1 MQRSNRLEAIQ
12 EGKFLSLQSDISVES
27 PAELHNARERPF
39 VIPQHDPQRSIYT
52 SRYSKDLAST
62 FQASEL
68 SYSTSQ
74 IINGSM
80 GYDGKIPTEPQ
91 KTRSRLPT
99 PAPRCKLETAG
110 LPSSPANPPPSMS
123 PRPRPPRPS
132 AMRERRSA
140 MRISRLSITPS
151 IVAAGCLPPDQ
162 TYRRNADMSGT
173 ISSEPGKIPPMHIVK
188 LPGEKSDLEPPDGG
202 TLAWLMVLA
211 GFFVIMDAQGL
222 NQSYGVFQAY
232 YESVLLRTHSPS
244 SIAWIGSLQIFLL
257 FFMSIVVS
265 SQMDKGRFH
274 HCFTGGSILLTSS
287 VLVTSWCKV
296 YWHYLLAQGIG
307 TGIGMGLVFGAG
319 AQVLFTYFS
328 KHLGIAT
335 GVASAGG
342 AVGGMVFPAICEK
355 LITKIGFAWTVRVV
369 ALVVLVTLIP
379 ANLIAR
385 ERPGSQNRKKPQ
397 MDWSAFTDVP
407 YLLVT
412 AGLFFTFWGV
422 YFGFYFIVTF
432 AQETLNLSPTEATN
446 LLILMNAA
454 NLPGRFLP
462 PLISDSCL
470 GPLNTLI
477 PCTFLTSTLLFLWL
491 GSSTSTSI
499 HLLACFYGFAAAGI
513 QSLYNAAVWG
523 VVRVPIAE
531 ASPKASSASVSG
543 SGSGSVSSVV
553 GLRKEL
559 GGGEDYDEED
569 GDSDLDKV
577 TKEGVGFDEGKA
589 RLRLAMVFVMI
600 GVACLT

>member
-1 MQRSNRLEAIQ
+1 MPRNNRLEAIQ
-12 EGKFLSLQSDISVES
+12 EGKFLSFQSDISVDS
-27 PAELHNARERPF
+27 SAEHDNAQERPF
-39 VIPQHDPQRSIYT
+39 VIPQYDPEKSIYT
-52 SRYSKDLAST
+52 SRYSKDLASKCPPS
-62 FQASEL
+62 QL
-68 SYSTSQ
+68 SSSAVQ
-74 IINGSM
+74 IKAPK
-80 GYDGKIPTEPQ
+80 GYGCKIPTES
-91 KTRSRLPT
+91 KMARSSLPT
-99 PAPRCKLETAG
+99 PAPRCKFEVAALA
-110 LPSSPANPPPSMS
+110 SSPGNPPPYGS
-123 PRPRPPRPS
+123 PRPRRS
-132 AMRERRSA
+132 RGGAMTGRRSA

-151 IVAAGCLPPDQ
+151 IVAAGCLPPDLSYGRYEDTTGITSTQ
-162 TYRRNADMSGT
+162 
-173 ISSEPGKIPPMHIVK
+173 PGKIPPMHIVK

-232 YESVLLRTHSPS
+232 YESVLLPTQSPS

-257 FFMSIVVS
+257 FFMSIIVS
-265 SQMDKGRFH
+265 GQMDKGRFH

-287 VLVTSWCKV
+287 VLATSWCKE
-296 YWHYLLAQGIG
+296 YWHFLLAQGIG
-307 TGIGMGLVFGAG
+307 TGVGMGLVFGAG

-342 AVGGMVFPAICEK
+342 AVGGMIFPAICEK
-355 LITKIGFAWTVRVV
+355 LITKVGFAWTVRVI
-369 ALVVLVTLIP
+369 ALVVLVTLLP

-385 ERPGSQNRKKPQ
+385 ERPGCQNKKKKPS
-397 MDWSAFTDVP
+397 MDWSAFTDIP
-407 YLLVT
+407 YLLVM
-412 AGLFFTFWGV
+412 AGLFFVFWGV

-432 AQETLNLSPTEATN
+432 AQETLRLSPTEATN

-477 PCTFLTSTLLFLWL
+477 PCTFLTSALLFLWL

-499 HLLACFYGFAAAGI
+499 HLLACFYGFAAAGV

-523 VVRVPIAE
+523 VVVRVP
-531 ASPKASSASVSG
+531 
-543 SGSGSVSSVV
+543 
-553 GLRKEL
+553 
-559 GGGEDYDEED
+559 
-569 GDSDLDKV
+569 
-577 TKEGVGFDEGKA
+577 
-589 RLRLAMVFVMI
+589 
-600 GVACLT
+600 